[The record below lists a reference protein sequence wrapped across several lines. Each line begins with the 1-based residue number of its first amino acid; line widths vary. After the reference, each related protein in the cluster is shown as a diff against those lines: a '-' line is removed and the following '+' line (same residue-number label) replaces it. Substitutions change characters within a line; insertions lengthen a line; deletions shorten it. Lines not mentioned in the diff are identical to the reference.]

1 MGKKTTAHCLA
12 TQSITNVLDAGVD
25 MIEHAGFRDPDG
37 IYRYYP
43 EIGERI
49 AKQGVFVCPT
59 IQTGYRQ
66 REVFLSIEA
75 ERSLTKEEIVKLD
88 GLKAKC
94 ESQMEFMGRL
104 WAQGVSIISGTDA
117 IQIFGDYSLG
127 IELQGEAGMSNMDVI
142 KASTSTAA
150 KCLGAENLLGS
161 IQQGLEADLVVLN
174 SDPVAD
180 LRAFRDVAMVMQGG
194 RLILDETMGYSIFA

>member
-1 MGKKTTAHCLA
+1 
-12 TQSITNVLDAGVD
+12 
-25 MIEHAGFRDPDG
+25 
-37 IYRYYP
+37 
-43 EIGERI
+43 
-49 AKQGVFVCPT
+49 
-59 IQTGYRQ
+59 
-66 REVFLSIEA
+66 
-75 ERSLTKEEIVKLD
+75 
-88 GLKAKC
+88 
-94 ESQMEFMGRL
+94 MEFMGRL